1 MIDCEKLPG
10 HLREICTG
18 DHRRSNGKP
27 YSDSDRAEIIGR
39 FLRMG
44 VNLNDLPVSVIVPEK
59 HVANKSQA
67 GSKLHEIIKREAGNI
82 ECGECRD
89 QVTRLNQMT
98 ASAVI
103 NEMDIIAEGM
113 VTRAQTKAPKFWQ
126 RWGATL
132 APGLAKE
139 KALSWIH
146 EATGYPW
153 RSDVRH
159 LTFHLWPTTKH
170 DAWQWNL
177 QQLSQRW
184 PLFTGKKIIA
194 IATDGSTVSAET
206 VLQFCEQLGIQWD
219 HVIVQPNDS
228 RIREVATWV
237 PMLRLLNPETAGPN
251 EVVFA
256 CHGKGVRHET
266 REDHIKAW
274 AEVMYESCLDYWPLA
289 EEQLRSKVATGS
301 FRKFGGFKT
310 QCRNFHFSGTFF
322 WWRLAEIGSRDW
334 KKVEQKY
341 WGTENWMSCQAE
353 ATECGFLFHDKCVS
367 LYEYQYWKDVV
378 WPAWETWKQDNAK
391 FAYVH

>member
-1 MIDCEKLPG
+1 MIDCDKLPG

-18 DHRRSNGKP
+18 DHRQSNGHP

-39 FLRMG
+39 FLRTSI
-44 VNLNDLPVSVIVPEK
+44 DPDELPASAIVPRTTQPK
-59 HVANKSQA
+59 KSEV
-67 GSKLHEIIKREAGNI
+67 GTKLHDIIKREAGSI

-89 QVTRLNQMT
+89 EVTRLNFMS

-103 NEMDIIAEGM
+103 DESGTIADGM
-113 VTRAQTKAPKFWQ
+113 VERAKKKAPKFWQ

-132 APGLAKE
+132 APGLAK
-139 KALSWIH
+139 KQALSWIH

-153 RSDVRH
+153 QSQIRH
-159 LTFHLWPTTKH
+159 LTFHVWPTTRH

-177 QQLSQRW
+177 QQLAQRW

-194 IATDGSTVSAET
+194 IATDESTVPAET
-206 VLQFCEQLGIQWD
+206 VLQFCEQIGIQWD
-219 HVIVQPNDS
+219 HVVVQPNDA
-228 RIREVATWV
+228 RLREGATWV
-237 PMLRLLNPETAGPN
+237 PMLSFLNPQNAGPS

-256 CHGKGVRHET
+256 CHGKGVRHEH
-266 REDHIKAW
+266 REEHIKSW

-289 EEQLRSKVATGS
+289 EEQLKSRVATGS

-322 WWRLAEIGSRDW
+322 WWRLAEIGRRDW

-353 ATECGFLFHDKCVS
+353 ASECGFLFHDKCVS

-378 WPAWETWKQDNAK
+378 WPAWEIWKQDNAK
-391 FAYVH
+391 FAYAP